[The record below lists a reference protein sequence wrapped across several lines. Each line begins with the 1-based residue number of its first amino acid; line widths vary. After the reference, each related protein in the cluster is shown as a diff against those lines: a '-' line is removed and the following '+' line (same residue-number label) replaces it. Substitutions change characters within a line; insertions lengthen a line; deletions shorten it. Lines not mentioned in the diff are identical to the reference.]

1 MNFLFYDNLI
11 YENDS
16 IVVCVKPPKLKS
28 ELDPSGGNDIIS
40 ALTEHYRSIGEKTTI
55 YPVHRLDLG
64 VGGIMVFAK
73 SKSAAAALCAQIA
86 SRTVVKEYLA
96 VVCGKPED
104 PSGSYRDLLFRDA
117 KKNKSFVV
125 DRARRGVKEAL
136 LDYKVLASEEICE
149 KIYSLVHVRLHT
161 GRTHQIRVQF
171 SSRKMPLLGDRKY
184 GGEPADEIALWS
196 FRLRFADPT
205 NQALL
210 TCTALPE
217 EGPICAHFDN
227 LRELTANV

>member
-73 SKSAAAALCAQIA
+73 SKSSKNISPSSAASQKIPPVRIA
-86 SRTVVKEYLA
+86 ICFFAT
-96 VVCGKPED
+96 
-104 PSGSYRDLLFRDA
+104 
-117 KKNKSFVV
+117 
-125 DRARRGVKEAL
+125 RRRIK
-136 LDYKVLASEEICE
+136 
-149 KIYSLVHVRLHT
+149 
-161 GRTHQIRVQF
+161 
-171 SSRKMPLLGDRKY
+171 
-184 GGEPADEIALWS
+184 ALW
-196 FRLRFADPT
+196 
-205 NQALL
+205 
-210 TCTALPE
+210 
-217 EGPICAHFDN
+217 
-227 LRELTANV
+227 